1 MSELTVTILKLAF
14 LAVLWLFI
22 LSAVSVM
29 RADLFGTRVGR
40 TGQVGQAGAVGPAEP
55 KPAKPVRAGKPAKP
69 RRGAPSQAVVIAGH
83 SSGTAIRLGDRNVVL
98 GRGADCDLRIDD
110 EYISTRH
117 AVLRLHDGV
126 WYAED
131 LGSTNGTFVEGA
143 RIHGPTEIRVGS
155 RVRLGK
161 TTVELRK

>member
-1 MSELTVTILKLAF
+1 MSVLTVTIIKLAF

-40 TGQVGQAGAVGPAEP
+40 SGQAAAEPVLQP
-55 KPAKPVRAGKPAKP
+55 KPAKPGKPAKP
-69 RRGAPSQAVVIAGH
+69 RRGAPAQALVVAGR
-83 SSGTAIRLGDRNVVL
+83 SSGTAIALADRNIVL
-98 GRGADCDLRIDD
+98 GRGTDCDLRIDD

-117 AVLRLHDGV
+117 AVLRRHDGI

-131 LGSTNGTFVEGA
+131 LGSTNGTFLDGA
-143 RIHGPTEIRVGS
+143 RIHGPTELRVGA

>member
-1 MSELTVTILKLAF
+1 MSELTVTIIKLAF

-40 TGQVGQAGAVGPAEP
+40 AGQAGQPPAESKP
-55 KPAKPVRAGKPAKP
+55 GKPAKPAKPPKP
-69 RRGAPSQAVVIAGH
+69 RRGAPAQAVVIAGR
-83 SSGTAIRLGDRNVVL
+83 SSGTAIRLGERNVVL
-98 GRGADCDLRIDD
+98 GRGPDADLRIDD
-110 EYISTRH
+110 EYISSRH
-117 AVLRLHDGV
+117 AVLRLHDGT

-131 LGSTNGTFVEGA
+131 LGSTNGTFVGGA
-143 RIHGPTEIRVGS
+143 RIHGPTEVRTGS
-155 RVRLGK
+155 HVRLGK